1 MASEKAH
8 ATDSKKKVEAV
19 VTTELKTEDKKTFT
33 KAELESFVGDI
44 ARRVVD
50 SNSAYLHSFLALNQ
64 VLRQPEIAHILD
76 DELREQMKDI
86 WVKLMKSTGLQM
98 ENPPILFGVRDGL
111 VQWDQERVEGRE
123 DLN

>member
-1 MASEKAH
+1 MASDKAQ
-8 ATDSKKKVEAV
+8 ATDSQKKVEPVVAV
-19 VTTELKTEDKKTFT
+19 DIKGEDRKVFT
-33 KAELESFVGDI
+33 KAELESFVADI

-64 VLRQPEIAHILD
+64 LLRQPEMASILD
-76 DELREQMKDI
+76 DELREQMRDI

-111 VQWDQERVEGRE
+111 VQWDQERVDGRD